1 MNKYIRLIL
10 FVGACALLINAIWL
24 AVTTNM
30 HHGHVLQSLLGVAV
44 LVYVRYFN
52 RFSRKIHL
60 TSVILIAIPAICAL
74 ALFFYGN
81 SGRPDFS
88 EDVVIVLGAGLNGE
102 EVGSHLARRLTT
114 AVDYLEQNPNAM
126 VIVCGGLG
134 AAQTITEAE
143 AMARYLVAHG
153 IAAERIIQEDLSTTT
168 HENLLFA
175 QEILARY
182 FPDGFRAA
190 LITNDFHIFRAT
202 AMARDI
208 GLDVVPLGA
217 HTPTFTIGVN
227 YLREMLAIVHFLAL
241 GW

>member
-1 MNKYIRLIL
+1 MNKYIRWIL
-10 FVGACALLINAIWL
+10 FFGGCVLLINAVWL

-30 HHGHVLQSLLGVAV
+30 HHGHILQSLLGVSA
-44 LVYVRYFN
+44 LVYARYFY
-52 RFSRKIHL
+52 RFTRKIHI
-60 TSVILIAIPAICAL
+60 TAVALIALPTICAF
-74 ALFFYGN
+74 ALFLYGN
-81 SGRPDFS
+81 SGRPDFT

-102 EVGSHLARRLTT
+102 AVGSHLARRLTA

-143 AMARYLVAHG
+143 AMTRYLIAHG
-153 IAAERIIQEDLSTTT
+153 IAAERIIQEDMSTTT
-168 HENLLFA
+168 HENLVFA
-175 QEILARY
+175 QEILAQY
-182 FPDGFRAA
+182 FPGGFRAV

-217 HTPTFTIGVN
+217 RTPIFTIGVN
-227 YLREMLAIVHFLAL
+227 YLREMLAIVHMWVF